1 MGSPKHL
8 STTPSEGFGPSRR
21 QTTPPKPLRSS
32 LQTTLPSKLIR
43 KTGFGRRTP
52 EHPSGSIFA
61 PRVRICRKGWLNGV
75 QSPKGLVEGGVENGG
90 GPGRKGE
97 GGKVNLPPNEV

>member
-32 LQTTLPSKLIR
+32 LQTTPPRGRISKN
-43 KTGFGRRTP
+43 GF
-52 EHPSGSIFA
+52 
-61 PRVRICRKGWLNGV
+61 
-75 QSPKGLVEGGVENGG
+75 PKSDHRPQRQHFCAARQELSEGLVEGRTVTEGVG
-90 GPGRKGE
+90 
-97 GGKVNLPPNEV
+97 

>member
-32 LQTTLPSKLIR
+32 LQTTLPIKLIR
-43 KTGFGRRTP
+43 KTEFPKETP
-52 EHPSGSIFA
+52 DTHGSHF
-61 PRVRICRKGWLNGV
+61 CTLLQKLLE
-75 QSPKGLVEGGVENGG
+75 GLVEGRTVT
-90 GPGRKGE
+90 E
-97 GGKVNLPPNEV
+97 GDG

>member
-43 KTGFGRRTP
+43 KTGFGRGHRSTQRQHFCAARQNLS
-52 EHPSGSIFA
+52 E
-61 PRVRICRKGWLNGV
+61 
-75 QSPKGLVEGGVENGG
+75 GLVEGRTVTEGVG
-90 GPGRKGE
+90 
-97 GGKVNLPPNEV
+97 